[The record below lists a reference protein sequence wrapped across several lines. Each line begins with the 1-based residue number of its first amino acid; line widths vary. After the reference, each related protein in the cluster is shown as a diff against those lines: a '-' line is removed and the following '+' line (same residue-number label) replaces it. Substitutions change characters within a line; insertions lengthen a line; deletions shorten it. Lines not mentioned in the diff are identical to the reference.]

1 MDLGGSETA
10 QQPDS
15 NIRSA
20 WHWSTA
26 WKCSHCPDAVSQCH
40 PLRACPSRKGLSSS
54 FGTLFPINEES
65 LLHELLV
72 GFRSWVGQSD
82 KKERRLVAYKK
93 RMEQRYDRS
102 FRKTL
107 LGFMPKVFSLLSSC
121 QVASCSSNSWLPQAR
136 SLLTW
141 NLCDSYK
148 RKTKI
153 ITWERETDISGFGWE
168 WNYAT
173 ARQATYE
180 VHGIGRQHESAV
192 TARMP
197 LANAILFVLVL
208 REKDS
213 LHLSGPYSR

>member
-1 MDLGGSETA
+1 MDEIVIAENSWAYKKKRAGVELRLWC
-10 QQPDS
+10 
-15 NIRSA
+15 NSA
-20 WHWSTA
+20 REGWSITR
-26 WKCSHCPDAVSQCH
+26 W
-40 PLRACPSRKGLSSS
+40 
-54 FGTLFPINEES
+54 
-65 LLHELLV
+65 
-72 GFRSWVGQSD
+72 
-82 KKERRLVAYKK
+82 RRLVAYKK

-102 FRKTL
+102 FKKTL
-107 LGFMPKVFSLLSSC
+107 LAFMPKVFSLLSSC
-121 QVASCSSNSWLPQAR
+121 QVASCSSDSWLPQAR

-153 ITWERETDISGFGWE
+153 KIWGRETDISGFGWK
-168 WNYAT
+168 WNCAT

-208 REKDS
+208 RKRTLFIFRDLIPDKWRESFARTVGGVS
-213 LHLSGPYSR
+213 LLGGTKW

>member
-1 MDLGGSETA
+1 M
-10 QQPDS
+10 
-15 NIRSA
+15 
-20 WHWSTA
+20 
-26 WKCSHCPDAVSQCH
+26 
-40 PLRACPSRKGLSSS
+40 PSSSCLSFGKGHSSS
-54 FGTLFPINEES
+54 FGILFPINEES

-72 GFRSWVGQSD
+72 GFRSWEGKCD

-107 LGFMPKVFSLLSSC
+107 LAFMPNVFSLLSSW
-121 QVASCSSNSWLPQAR
+121 QVASCSSDSWLPQAR
-136 SLLTW
+136 SLLAW

-173 ARQATYE
+173 ARQATCE
-180 VHGIGRQHESAV
+180 VHGIGRQHECAV

-208 REKDS
+208 RKRTLFIFRDLIPDKWRESFARTVGGVS
-213 LHLSGPYSR
+213 LLGGTKW

>member
-1 MDLGGSETA
+1 MDEIVIAENSWAYNKKWAGVELRLWC
-10 QQPDS
+10 
-15 NIRSA
+15 NSA
-20 WHWSTA
+20 REGWSITR
-26 WKCSHCPDAVSQCH
+26 W
-40 PLRACPSRKGLSSS
+40 
-54 FGTLFPINEES
+54 
-65 LLHELLV
+65 
-72 GFRSWVGQSD
+72 
-82 KKERRLVAYKK
+82 RRLVAYKK
-93 RMEQRYDRS
+93 RMEQRCDRS

-107 LGFMPKVFSLLSSC
+107 LAFMPKVFSLLSSC
-121 QVASCSSNSWLPQAR
+121 QVASCSSDSWLPQAR

-153 ITWERETDISGFGWE
+153 KIWGRETDISGFGWE
-168 WNYAT
+168 WNCAT

-213 LHLSGPYSR
+213 LHLSEPYSR

>member
-1 MDLGGSETA
+1 MDEIVIAENSWTYKKKRAGVELRLWC
-10 QQPDS
+10 
-15 NIRSA
+15 NSA
-20 WHWSTA
+20 REGWSITR
-26 WKCSHCPDAVSQCH
+26 W
-40 PLRACPSRKGLSSS
+40 
-54 FGTLFPINEES
+54 
-65 LLHELLV
+65 
-72 GFRSWVGQSD
+72 
-82 KKERRLVAYKK
+82 RRLVAYKK

-107 LGFMPKVFSLLSSC
+107 LAFMPKVFSLLSSW
-121 QVASCSSNSWLPQAR
+121 QVASCSSDSWLPQAW

-153 ITWERETDISGFGWE
+153 TTWGRETDISEFGWE
-168 WNYAT
+168 WNCAT

-197 LANAILFVLVL
+197 LANAILFVLIL
-208 REKDS
+208 RKRTLFIFRDLIPDKWRESFARTVGGVS
-213 LHLSGPYSR
+213 LLGGTKW